1 MNKNIK
7 LTIGIPSLP
16 NRTRMHLEPL
26 YARLLSQIGDQKD
39 IEVLTIMDNRV
50 MSIGRKRSC
59 LFHIAQGKYT
69 CIIDDDDDVTPDF
82 VETMR
87 KAIINDLD
95 VDVICYNQDA
105 NIDGKSWT
113 IRTSLKHNCK
123 FPFDQLATDDRG
135 NPIPCNRP
143 PWHWCAWKTAFARNI
158 PFGDSN
164 TQEDTIFVM
173 DAISKAKTELV
184 IDKVMCK
191 YQWSSTVSQAPF
203 QPIPHDQIQ
212 RVKI

>member
-16 NRTRMHLEPL
+16 NRTRMYLEPF
-26 YARLLSQIGDQKD
+26 YARLISQIGNQKD
-39 IEVLTIMDNRV
+39 IEVLTIMDNKT
-50 MSIGRKRSC
+50 MTIGRKRSC

-69 CIIDDDDDVTPDF
+69 CIIDDDDDVTIDF
-82 VETMR
+82 VQTMR
-87 KAIINDLD
+87 EKITDDLD

-113 IRTSLKHNCK
+113 IRTSLKHNQQ
-123 FPFDQLATDDRG
+123 FPFDQLVVDTSG

-143 PWHWCAWKTAFARNI
+143 PWHWCAWKTDFAKKI

-164 TQEDTIFVM
+164 TQEDTIFVL

-184 IDKVMCK
+184 IDKVLCK
-191 YQWSSTVSQAPF
+191 YRWSSSTSQAPF
-203 QPIPHDQIQ
+203 QSIPHDQIQ
-212 RVKI
+212 RVII

>member
-16 NRTRMHLEPL
+16 SRTRMYLEPF
-26 YARLLSQIGDQKD
+26 YARLISQIGNEKD
-39 IEVLTIMDNRV
+39 IEVLTIMDNKT
-50 MSIGRKRSC
+50 MTIGRKRSC

-69 CIIDDDDDVTPDF
+69 CIIDDDDDVTIDF
-82 VETMR
+82 VQTMR
-87 KAIINDLD
+87 EKITDDLD

-113 IRTSLKHNCK
+113 IRTSLKHNQK
-123 FPFDQLATDDRG
+123 FPFDQLAVDANG
-135 NPIPCNRP
+135 NPMPCNRP
-143 PWHWCAWKTAFARNI
+143 PWHWCAWKTDFAKKI

-164 TQEDTIFVM
+164 TQEDTIFVL

-184 IDKVMCK
+184 IDKVLCK
-191 YQWSSTVSQAPF
+191 YRWSSSTSQAPF
-203 QPIPHDQIQ
+203 QSIPHDQIQ
-212 RVKI
+212 RVII

>member
-1 MNKNIK
+1 MSNNVK

-16 NRTRMHLEPL
+16 NRTRMYLEPL
-26 YARLLSQIGDQKD
+26 YARLMAQIGDSKD

-50 MSIGRKRSC
+50 MTIGRKRSA

-87 KAIINDLD
+87 GAIKDDLD

-105 NIDGKSWT
+105 SIDGKSWT
-113 IRTSLKHNCK
+113 IRTSLKHNTK
-123 FPFDQLATDDRG
+123 FPFDQLATDGSG

-143 PWHWCAWKTAFARNI
+143 PWHWCAWKTSFAKTI

-184 IDKVMCK
+184 LDKVLCK
-191 YQWSSTVSQAPF
+191 YRWSSTTSQAPF
-203 QPIPHDQIQ
+203 KPIPHDSIQ